1 MKILKLSAMLAIIL
15 LLFGI
20 YIGPEKK
27 STPVNNLA
35 QTSKQTTSGYIEC
48 KYYDGKSFINSL
60 NTAGNTS
67 IKDAEIR
74 GGIVPHHLLAGN
86 MISGFFKVLSV
97 QKPDLIVIIG
107 PNHRRIGQQELNTGY
122 WDWKTPFGTV
132 ESDKDTVSRIIA
144 DNMAGVN
151 HKLLE
156 EEHSVSAL
164 VPYIKYYMPDTRIV
178 PLLVHGNLGLKK
190 SIELGRKI
198 ERLAGD
204 KNYVVVASVDFSHY
218 LPVEEADRMDKIT
231 LAAIKKKDLYSIS
244 LMGNDNLDSPPAV
257 ISLLTAMDRA
267 RSGDFIVLDHDN
279 SGKMPGIR
287 SDSTTSYF
295 TAIFYKK

>member
-1 MKILKLSAMLAIIL
+1 MKTRLMLIPCILFILIIL
-15 LLFGI
+15 L
-20 YIGPEKK
+20 
-27 STPVNNLA
+27 
-35 QTSKQTTSGYIEC
+35 
-48 KYYDGKSFINSL
+48 
-60 NTAGNTS
+60 
-67 IKDAEIR
+67 
-74 GGIVPHHLLAGN
+74 
-86 MISGFFKVLSV
+86 ISRFFKVLSV
-97 QKPDLIVIIG
+97 QKPDMIVIIG
-107 PNHRRIGQQELNTGY
+107 PNHRRIGQKELYTGY
-122 WDWKTPFGTV
+122 LDWKTPFGTM
-132 ESDKDTVSRIIA
+132 ESDSETVGRIIS
-144 DNMAGVN
+144 DDIAGVS

-218 LPVEEADRMDKIT
+218 LPAEEADRMDKIT

-244 LMGNDNLDSPPAV
+244 LMGNGNLDSPPAV
-257 ISLLTAMDRA
+257 ISLLTAMDCT
-267 RSGDFIVLDHDN
+267 RSEDFTVLEHNN

-295 TAIFYKK
+295 SIVFFEK